1 MSEISELERRIT
13 SALDRI
19 ARDVDVLAA
28 RPVAAADTA
37 ADGADEGVE
46 TAGEGGNSA
55 ALQQQLDEE
64 RVVSAQL
71 EERLKSLRA
80 KLDGKDAEA
89 ELAQSDLKSALAD
102 MDAAMQALKKTSAQ
116 LRESNEALRQANAAG
131 VSDAEAIN
139 TALAV
144 ELDALKAE
152 RQVEAAEGGA
162 ILAAMEPLI
171 ARAEVTEEKEGV

>member
-28 RPVAAADTA
+28 RPVAAAE
-37 ADGADEGVE
+37 DGSEDVAE
-46 TAGEGGNSA
+46 TAGEGGDGA
-55 ALQQQLDEE
+55 ALQQQLEDE

-71 EERLKSLRA
+71 EERVKSLRA

-89 ELAQSDLKSALAD
+89 ELAMSDLKSALAE
-102 MDAAMQALKKTSAQ
+102 MDAAMQALKNTSAQ
-116 LRESNEALRQANAAG
+116 LRSSNEALRQANAAG
-131 VSDAEAIN
+131 VADVEAIN